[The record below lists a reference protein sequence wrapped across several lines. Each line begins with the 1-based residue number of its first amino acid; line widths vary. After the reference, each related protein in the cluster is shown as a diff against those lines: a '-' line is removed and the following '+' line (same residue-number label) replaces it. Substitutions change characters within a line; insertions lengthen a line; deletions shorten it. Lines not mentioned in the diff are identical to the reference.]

1 MNATLQGIASVAGR
15 VFLSGIFLLSAV
27 GNKIPNFEDVA
38 KYMESAGVPAPRFL
52 LAGAIAF
59 LVVGSVSLILGLWAR
74 IGAGLL
80 LVFLVLA
87 TYYFHAFWKLEGQE
101 AAMQQI
107 QFMKNA
113 ALMGAMLFVMAN
125 GAGHWSLD
133 QLVSRRASGPSLA
146 RNEKTALA

>member
-1 MNATLQGIASVAGR
+1 MNGAVQGIVSVVGR

-38 KYMESAGVPAPRFL
+38 KYMASAGVPAPRFL
-52 LAGAIAF
+52 LACAIAF

-87 TYYFHAFWKLEGQE
+87 TYYFHAFWTLEGQE

-133 QLVSRRASGPSLA
+133 QLASRKTAGPSLA
-146 RNEKTALA
+146 RNDKTALA

>member
-1 MNATLQGIASVAGR
+1 MNGIVQGIVSVVGR
-15 VFLSGIFLLSAV
+15 MLLSGIFLLSVV

-38 KYMESAGVPAPRFL
+38 KHMASAGVPAPRFL

-87 TYYFHAFWKLEGQE
+87 TYYFHAFWRLEGQE

-125 GAGHWSLD
+125 GPGHWSLD
-133 QLVSRRASGPSLA
+133 ALAGRRSGPALA
-146 RNEKTALA
+146 RNGNAELA

>member
-1 MNATLQGIASVAGR
+1 MNGTLHGIMSVVGR
-15 VFLSGIFLLSAV
+15 VLLSGIFLLSAV
-27 GNKIPNFEDVA
+27 GNKIPNFEEVA
-38 KYMESAGVPAPRFL
+38 KMMGSVGVPAPRFL

-59 LVVGSVSLILGLWAR
+59 LIVGSVSLVLGLWAR

-125 GAGHWSLD
+125 GPGRFSLD
-133 QLVSRRASGPSLA
+133 EIASRKAAGAPLSQSG
-146 RNEKTALA
+146 KTALA